1 MREEKCSKILIRGVN
16 WIGDAVM
23 TMPAIRALRRAFPEA
38 QLSLLVKPWV
48 APLFE
53 KDPDVDEIILY
64 GSEYEGITGRLR
76 LASKIREKK
85 FCKAF
90 LLQNAVDAAIIAL
103 FAGIKERI
111 GYSRDGRRMLLTNPV
126 PFDDQAKQ
134 LHHIDYYLNMLVKAG
149 IPAEHS
155 LPWIYL
161 TLDER
166 LGARE
171 RLKGLRRPVIALN
184 PGATYGSSKRWRPER
199 FAEVSEKVI
208 DEMNGSIVIFGGPSE
223 TVIAEEIIS
232 ASANFFSEENSF
244 LNLAGKTSLRELSA
258 LISECDAL
266 VTNDS
271 GPMHIGYAV
280 GTPVIAVFGSTSPL
294 HTGPA
299 GAGNIVLKKE
309 LHCAPCFERECR
321 KNDLACMDLVTS
333 EEVFASVKK
342 MAGRK
347 PAVFFDRDGTLCRD
361 AGYLSKMD
369 DLSIFPEIESLK
381 RLKHNDFVLI
391 GVSNQSGI
399 ARGLIQEGFVNQVN
413 RIFIDRYGFED
424 FYYCPHHPD
433 DRCSCR
439 KPEPGLLYNAR
450 ADHGIDLKSSFVV
463 GDKEADMLLA
473 KSVGARGIHVQT
485 GQERSSTS
493 GDFSVNNL
501 QEAVKII
508 LEH

>member
-53 KDPDVDEIILY
+53 KDPNVDEIILY
-64 GSEYEGITGRLR
+64 DSEYDSITGKLR
-76 LASKIREKK
+76 LASTIREKK

-90 LLQNAVDAAIIAL
+90 LLQNAIDAAIIAL
-103 FAGIKERI
+103 LAGIKERI

-126 PFDDQAKQ
+126 PFDNQAKQ

-149 IPAEHS
+149 IPAEHA

-166 LGARE
+166 LGSRE
-171 RLKGLRRPVIALN
+171 RLKGLKRPVIALN

-199 FAEVSEKVI
+199 FAAVSEKVI
-208 DEMNGSIVIFGGPSE
+208 TEMNGSIVIFGGPSE
-223 TVIAEEIIS
+223 TVIAKEIIS
-232 ASANFFSEENSF
+232 ASANFFSKENRF
-244 LNLAGKTSLRELSA
+244 LNLAGQTSLRELAA
-258 LISECDAL
+258 LISECDVL

-280 GTPVIAVFGSTSPL
+280 GTPVVAVFGSTSPL

-299 GAGNIVLKKE
+299 GAGDIVIKKE

-321 KNDLACMDLVTS
+321 KKDLECMDLVAS
-333 EEVFASVKK
+333 EEVFAAIEKTVGK
-342 MAGRK
+342 K

-361 AGYLSKMD
+361 AGYLDNMED
-369 DLSIFPEIESLK
+369 FQMFPEIESLK
-381 RLKHNDFVLI
+381 KLKDNDFVLI

-399 ARGLIQEGFVNQVN
+399 ARGIVHEGFVHQVN
-413 RIFIDRYGFED
+413 RIFIDRYGFEG

-450 ADHGIDLKSSFVV
+450 ADHGIDFKSSFVV

-473 KSVGARGIHVQT
+473 KAVGAKGVLVKT
-485 GQERSSTS
+485 GQSIFSPNA
-493 GDFSVNNL
+493 DFSVNNL
-501 QEAVKII
+501 QEAVKLI
-508 LEH
+508 LKN